1 MTIPK
6 CKKHPVLFFLL
17 FMFLASVPLRADTP
31 SETITLNA
39 SQEKTLQ
46 EVYQSLYPYADCD
59 QTYRQCLQNSPT
71 PRVVRLATE
80 IRRLIKSGKTRA
92 DIERLLAK
100 RALSV
105 LPMGK
110 SASFSLERETLA
122 GNPQA
127 PITLVV
133 FACARCPFCKVIVPS
148 LYQEITQ
155 GPSRGRVALYF
166 KPFPIKSHPGSL
178 EGGLALVAAARLGHY
193 WPFALEQYKH
203 FDEFCPHKLTD
214 WAVLSGMT
222 KETFERTSQDPLTRT
237 TLVAFKQE
245 GLRHQ
250 IKATPTLFINGR
262 EYVYEMSE
270 AAILDVLRE
279 LVDALPSHPAP

>member
-1 MTIPK
+1 
-6 CKKHPVLFFLL
+6 
-17 FMFLASVPLRADTP
+17 
-31 SETITLNA
+31 
-39 SQEKTLQ
+39 
-46 EVYQSLYPYADCD
+46 
-59 QTYRQCLQNSPT
+59 
-71 PRVVRLATE
+71 
-80 IRRLIKSGKTRA
+80 
-92 DIERLLAK
+92 
-100 RALSV
+100 
-105 LPMGK
+105 MGK

-155 GPSRGRVALYF
+155 GPSRDGSPSISN
-166 KPFPIKSHPGSL
+166 PFPSRAIRVPSK
-178 EGGLALVAAARLGHY
+178 EVGLGCRRAARSL